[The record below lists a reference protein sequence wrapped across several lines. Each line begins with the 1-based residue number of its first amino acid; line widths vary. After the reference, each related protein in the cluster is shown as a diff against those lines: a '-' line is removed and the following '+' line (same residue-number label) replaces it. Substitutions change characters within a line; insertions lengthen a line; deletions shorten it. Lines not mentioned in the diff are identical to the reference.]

1 MNRRTLLALSGAAT
15 FSVLFRPLNAFAQS
29 KTSIPT
35 IQQNGVKLPDFSKI
49 TFDKLPAFSSGG
61 SISIP
66 VNIIQQLGY
75 DPSRTW
81 SAGDRVADVSKI
93 GDFAAAGLAKY
104 SLQAL
109 QGLTGG
115 SLAGFTLADF
125 GLLKQQTVGDLVKA
139 IPGLGNL
146 AVQAVKP
153 IADFFT
159 AAGIP
164 FGGIN
169 AQTIGQIVSNPLAA
183 AINLGGKVLDP
194 LLGSQLNLGLD
205 GLLKGFD
212 LSKYGLG
219 SIIGLIQSPIGALK
233 GAANALIGQIPLL
246 KDLPFSAFLSLI
258 DGVVGTADV
267 VYGPAEARRTNTVTG
282 SDKVGFRY
290 PCDQDN
296 CQYIELSGIPHGKQ
310 WVSGGS
316 GRGQQMVDGGSGWL
330 AFVNGGKEPTGRLPY
345 GPIFKV
351 VMVKATES
359 TGSAEFGIYF
369 RFEAD
374 LPFVGRGSTPYF
386 IGPIPWLPVHEKEP
400 IFLGIG

>member
-1 MNRRTLLALSGAAT
+1 MNRRTLLALSSAAT
-15 FSVLFRPLNAFAQS
+15 FSVLLRPLKAFAKS

-35 IQQNGVKLPDFSKI
+35 IQQNGVTLPDFSRI
-49 TFDKLPAFSSGG
+49 TFANLPAFSSGG

-66 VNIIQQLGY
+66 GNIIQQLGY

-81 SAGDRVADVSKI
+81 SAGDRVPDVSKI

-115 SLAGFTLADF
+115 SLAGLSLADF

-139 IPGLGNL
+139 IPGLGSL
-146 AVQAVKP
+146 AVQTVKP

-169 AQTIGQIVSNPLAA
+169 AQTIGQVASNPLAA

-205 GLLKGFD
+205 GVLKGFD

-219 SIIGLIQSPIGALK
+219 SITGLIQSPIGALK
-233 GAANALIGQIPLL
+233 GAANAVIGQVPLL
-246 KDLPFSAFLSLI
+246 KDLPFSTFLNVT
-258 DGVVGTADV
+258 DGFIGTADV
-267 VYGPAEARRTNTVTG
+267 VYGPAEARRINTVTG
-282 SDKVGFRY
+282 SDKVGFHY
-290 PCDQDN
+290 PCNQDN

-310 WVSGGS
+310 WISGGP
-316 GRGQQMVDGGSGWL
+316 GHGQQMVDGGSGWL
-330 AFVNGGKEPTGRLPY
+330 AGVNGGKEPTGRLPY

-351 VMVKATES
+351 VMVKSTES
-359 TGSAEFGIYF
+359 AGRADFGIYL

-374 LPFVGRGSTPYF
+374 LPFVGHGSTPYF
-386 IGPIPWLPVHEKEP
+386 IGPIPWLPVHEKES